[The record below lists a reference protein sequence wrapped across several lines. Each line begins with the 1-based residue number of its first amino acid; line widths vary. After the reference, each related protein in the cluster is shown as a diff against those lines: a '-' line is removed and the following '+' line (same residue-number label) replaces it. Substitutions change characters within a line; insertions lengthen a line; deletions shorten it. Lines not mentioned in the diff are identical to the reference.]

1 MNATVD
7 YIPSPENFKD
17 YRVYKEHPTV
27 FKPTDKFPIEEIKI
41 DKKYFSFPNSVRE
54 GDVNYMINNF
64 CLEGWE
70 PIMISKNYFLTD
82 GQHRLEA
89 AKRMGLKYID
99 VIIVNTKVLKGI
111 L

>member
-1 MNATVD
+1 MNAIVD
-7 YIPSPENFKD
+7 YIPSPGYFKD
-17 YRVYKEHPTV
+17 YIIYKEHPMV

-54 GDVNYMINNF
+54 EDVNYMINNF

-70 PIMISKNYFLTD
+70 PIMINKNYFLTD

-99 VIIVNTKVLKGI
+99 VIIVDEVAIKV
-111 L
+111 